1 VNQSDRGTFRCDK
14 LEDGMIKQPPVK
26 QKGKIIL
33 EKRIAV
39 MKEHEDAR

>member
-14 LEDGMIKQPPVK
+14 LEDGMIEQHPVK
-26 QKGKIIL
+26 QKGKTVL

-39 MKEHEDAR
+39 MKGYEDDR